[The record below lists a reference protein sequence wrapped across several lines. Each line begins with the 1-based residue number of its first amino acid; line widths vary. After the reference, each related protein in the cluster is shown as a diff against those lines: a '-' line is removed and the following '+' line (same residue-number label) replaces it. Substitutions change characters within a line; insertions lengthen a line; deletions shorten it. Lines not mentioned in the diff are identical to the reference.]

1 MDFLL
6 EPLRALPDV
15 SQVGLVITATAL
27 GFVLL
32 AERVGWALLNAIFKP
47 IASAGF
53 LLAAFGHP
61 HLDASAYNLLIAIS
75 LVFGAAGDVLL
86 IPKGNGA
93 IFRAG
98 ILSFLASH
106 VLYVAAFAARG
117 LAPLPTLAAALAVA
131 LPAYGIWRYLR
142 GHVSE
147 QLRPAVVAYIAV
159 ISVMVAA
166 SFGAT
171 LAGDAPTPLIAVA
184 AVAFF
189 LSDITVARQR
199 FVVKAWWHR
208 AIGLP
213 LYFGSQFLF
222 IATYTGP

>member
-6 EPLRALPDV
+6 EPLRALPSISAIGIV
-15 SQVGLVITATAL
+15 TTTSAL
-27 GFVLL
+27 GVVLL
-32 AERVGWALLNAIFKP
+32 AERIGWARLNAIFKP

-61 HLDASAYNLLIAIS
+61 GVGDSAYNVLIAIS

-86 IPKGNGA
+86 IPRGNGP

-106 VLYVAAFAARG
+106 VIYVAAFAARG
-117 LAPLPTLAAALAVA
+117 LAPLPTLIAIGVVA
-131 LPAYGIWRYLR
+131 GPAWLIWRYLR
-142 GHVSE
+142 PHVQGS
-147 QLRPAVVAYIAV
+147 LAPAVVAYIAV

-166 SFGAT
+166 SFGAAF
-171 LAGDAPTPLIAVA
+171 AGTPATPLIAVA

-208 AIGLP
+208 AVGLP

-222 IATYTGP
+222 IATYT